1 MILNPDK
8 CNYTCLGKDTI
19 NDLLKVCEVELEAS
33 KLEMVLGLEIDHNL
47 ESLIKTRCSKAV
59 KNSVHHKE

>member
-1 MILNPDK
+1 M
-8 CNYTCLGKDTI
+8 
-19 NDLLKVCEVELEAS
+19 LKVCEVELEAS